1 MEITAICKNGKI
13 FYIRTYK
20 LNNMSK
26 ENDELLKLT
35 SYVQISKY
43 REKTLKSI
51 GDEVKIPTN
60 IAKDSG
66 IRTNHIS
73 KVLSEL
79 KNKEI
84 VECINEE
91 ARKGRL
97 YRLTDTGKEVLET
110 IKDKEE

>member
-1 MEITAICKNGKI
+1 MDLRSLLVKYGSAPSFK
-13 FYIRTYK
+13 YK
-20 LNNMSK
+20 SLFVDLYK
-26 ENDELLKLT
+26 
-35 SYVQISKY
+35 
-43 REKTLKSI
+43 R
-51 GDEVKIPTN
+51 VK

-79 KNKEI
+79 KGKEI

-97 YRLTDTGKEVLET
+97 YRLTSTGKEVLDN
-110 IKDKEE
+110 IKDIDEEDKE

>member
-1 MEITAICKNGKI
+1 M
-13 FYIRTYK
+13 
-20 LNNMSK
+20 
-26 ENDELLKLT
+26 
-35 SYVQISKY
+35 KY
-43 REKTLKSI
+43 I
-51 GDEVKIPTN
+51 GDEIKIPTN
-60 IAKDSG
+60 NAKDSG

>member
-1 MEITAICKNGKI
+1 MVNEG
-13 FYIRTYK
+13 
-20 LNNMSK
+20 
-26 ENDELLKLT
+26 DELLKLV
-35 SYVQISKY
+35 SYVKISKY
-43 REKTLKSI
+43 REETVKSI
-51 GDEVKIPTN
+51 GENVKIPTK

-79 KNKEI
+79 KGKEI

-97 YRLTDTGKEVLET
+97 YRLTSTGKEVLDN
-110 IKDKEE
+110 IKDIDEEDKE

>member
-1 MEITAICKNGKI
+1 MYKNSKI

-20 LNNMSK
+20 ISIMSK

-97 YRLTDTGKEVLET
+97 YRLTDTGKEVLDT
-110 IKDKEE
+110 INEKED

>member
-1 MEITAICKNGKI
+1 
-13 FYIRTYK
+13 
-20 LNNMSK
+20 MSR
-26 ENDELLKLT
+26 EEDELLKLT

-43 REKTLKSI
+43 REKTVKSI
-51 GDEVKIPTN
+51 GENVKIPTN

-79 KNKEI
+79 KGKEI

-97 YRLTDTGKEVLET
+97 YRLTNTGKEVLNS
-110 IKDKEE
+110 IKENEEM

>member
-1 MEITAICKNGKI
+1 MT
-13 FYIRTYK
+13 
-20 LNNMSK
+20 K

-51 GDEVKIPTN
+51 GNDVKIPTH
-60 IAKDSG
+60 IAEDSG

-73 KVLSEL
+73 KVLTEL

-97 YRLTDTGKEVLET
+97 YRLTDTGKDVLKT
-110 IKDKEE
+110 IEERDEIKNKENKD

>member
-1 MEITAICKNGKI
+1 MITIDDETLI
-13 FYIRTYK
+13 K
-20 LNNMSK
+20 L
-26 ENDELLKLT
+26 
-35 SYVQISKY
+35 SYVNISSY
-43 REKTLKSI
+43 RKKTVKTLK
-51 GDEVKIPTN
+51 DEVKIPTQ

-79 KNKEI
+79 KSKEI

-97 YRLTDTGKEVLET
+97 YRLTSIGDEIVDKLE
-110 IKDKEE
+110 

>member
-1 MEITAICKNGKI
+1 
-13 FYIRTYK
+13 
-20 LNNMSK
+20 MSK

-51 GDEVKIPTN
+51 GDEVKIPTH
-60 IAKDSG
+60 IAQDSG

-79 KNKEI
+79 KSKEI

-97 YRLTDTGKEVLET
+97 YRLTDTGKEVLES
-110 IKDKEE
+110 IEKKEQKKKQ

>member
-1 MEITAICKNGKI
+1 
-13 FYIRTYK
+13 
-20 LNNMSK
+20 MSK

-79 KNKEI
+79 KSKEI

-110 IKDKEE
+110 IKDKEEKESN

>member
-1 MEITAICKNGKI
+1 
-13 FYIRTYK
+13 
-20 LNNMSK
+20 MSQK
-26 ENDELLKLT
+26 DDELLKLI
-35 SYVQISKY
+35 SYVEISKY

-51 GDEVKIPTN
+51 GNNVKIPTN
-60 IAKDSG
+60 IAKYSG

-79 KNKEI
+79 KSKEI

-97 YRLTDTGKEVLET
+97 YRLTDTGKEVLES
-110 IKDKEE
+110 INEKEEEN

>member
-1 MEITAICKNGKI
+1 MPQKD
-13 FYIRTYK
+13 
-20 LNNMSK
+20 
-26 ENDELLKLT
+26 DELLKLT
-35 SYVQISKY
+35 SYVEISKY

-51 GDEVKIPTN
+51 GNNVKIPTN

-66 IRTNHIS
+66 ILTNHIS

-79 KNKEI
+79 KSKEI

-97 YRLTDTGKEVLET
+97 YRLTDTGKEVLES
-110 IKDKEE
+110 INEKEEEN